1 MSVMEDF
8 IVLVLGRTCLE
19 WEGRLG
25 DSSGRAGFNDFGSPL
40 DVVSSIER
48 FHDGLE
54 VEGGGCPR
62 HVFDVGALQRS
73 TRVVLCLVDVCQV

>member
-1 MSVMEDF
+1 
-8 IVLVLGRTCLE
+8 
-19 WEGRLG
+19 
-25 DSSGRAGFNDFGSPL
+25 
-40 DVVSSIER
+40 VSSIER